1 MRNNFHKKSTEE
13 LKTMFEE
20 AMQKVS
26 NIYFTCSGHGAVRD
40 AYFCGIY
47 SLYYNMFG
55 QYPYEFEICQFLEP
69 VSSFDSFTKEDF
81 KFAKKYIY
89 KYGKWNRLDYIGSVY
104 KIYEDNKENAY
115 ICSFSGVNMIIMDKY
130 IVYWNQESSFSVLC
144 PNYITVQENI
154 KIDCDKIHYLN
165 IAFCG
170 DVWNGDFK
178 INNHLL
184 YIRQKKEKTVPMYH
198 YVIHGQHGFDVTDF
212 PLKDYVNINLKE
224 NYNDDLP
231 HDEIVKFLNSQ
242 DESGLVILSG
252 ACGSGKSYYIRH
264 LITNMEDKDFIVI
277 NESCLAY
284 ISDPSFLKLLMKYN
298 NSVIILEDCERL
310 LVDRENGNSLI
321 GTLLNLSDGIISDA
335 FNLKFI
341 CTFNA
346 NISKIDK
353 AVLRKGRLKVRY
365 EFGKLCKEK
374 AVALAEKLGKKL
386 EKEEDMVLTDI
397 YNYDDVVDH
406 GIKKKKS
413 IGFEM
418 K

>member
-1 MRNNFHKKSTEE
+1 
-13 LKTMFEE
+13 
-20 AMQKVS
+20 
-26 NIYFTCSGHGAVRD
+26 
-40 AYFCGIY
+40 
-47 SLYYNMFG
+47 
-55 QYPYEFEICQFLEP
+55 
-69 VSSFDSFTKEDF
+69 
-81 KFAKKYIY
+81 
-89 KYGKWNRLDYIGSVY
+89 
-104 KIYEDNKENAY
+104 
-115 ICSFSGVNMIIMDKY
+115 
-130 IVYWNQESSFSVLC
+130 
-144 PNYITVQENI
+144 
-154 KIDCDKIHYLN
+154 
-165 IAFCG
+165 
-170 DVWNGDFK
+170 
-178 INNHLL
+178 
-184 YIRQKKEKTVPMYH
+184 
-198 YVIHGQHGFDVTDF
+198 
-212 PLKDYVNINLKE
+212 
-224 NYNDDLP
+224 
-231 HDEIVKFLNSQ
+231 
-242 DESGLVILSG
+242 
-252 ACGSGKSYYIRH
+252 
-264 LITNMEDKDFIVI
+264 
-277 NESCLAY
+277 
-284 ISDPSFLKLLMKYN
+284 MKYN